1 MLRRLKSKIKHHLSK
16 NRSNGSDTNTD
27 QTSNH
32 ADKMSST
39 TVLITGTKAG
49 IGKALLETFA
59 SRPNHTVVAAIRD
72 AVDSAAAKTLSET
85 TVASGSKVIVGQY
98 DAGSELAAEG
108 LVSYLKTRH
117 GIESLDI
124 VIANAGILGQTKRVR
139 DSAANDFLEHFRIN
153 TLGPILLYKATTV
166 LLNASNQIPKFII
179 VSSNLGSNGQMD
191 DYPMP
196 LAAYG
201 VSKAG
206 ANWIAGKIHRE
217 EEKLVVIPMQPGWV
231 QTSMGAKAAEV
242 VGMSASDVPVTIQD
256 SVQGITNM
264 VDKATKAEHS
274 GRFWDQNGNELPW

>member
-1 MLRRLKSKIKHHLSK
+1 MLRRLKSKIQHHLSRQLSDR
-16 NRSNGSDTNTD
+16 NRTNTD
-27 QTSNH
+27 QTSDH
-32 ADKMSST
+32 AKNMSST

-59 SRPNHTVVAAIRD
+59 SRPNHTVIAAIRD
-72 AVDSAAAKTLSET
+72 AVDSSPAKTLA
-85 TVASGSKVIVGQY
+85 ASDVGPGSKVIVGQY
-98 DAGSELAAEG
+98 DAGSEISAED
-108 LVSYLKTRH
+108 LVSYLKTKH
-117 GIESLDI
+117 GIDSFDI
-124 VIANAGILGQTKRVR
+124 VIANAGILGQTNRVK
-139 DSAANDFLEHFRIN
+139 DSAADDFLEHFRIN

-166 LLNASNQIPKFII
+166 LLNTSKQTPKFII

-217 EEKLVVIPMQPGWV
+217 EERLIVIPMQPGWV

-242 VGMSASDVPVTIQD
+242 VGKSASDVPVTIQD
-256 SVQGITNM
+256 SVQGIVNM
-264 VDKATKAEHS
+264 IDKATKAEHS
-274 GRFWDQNGNELPW
+274 GRFWDQNGDELPW